1 MTIPPLVR
9 KHGPA
14 VFGVLL
20 LIGALYVVQREFR
33 ELSVTDV
40 TAALD
45 ATPSSRIW
53 WAAFWT
59 LLAYAVLTIY
69 DRLGSV
75 YAGKPISYA
84 RTALASFCAYTM
96 AHNLGF
102 AAVSGA
108 AVRYRFY
115 AAWGLTPSEIARVIA
130 FTSLT
135 FGLGGFA
142 LGGVVLMTHPEVL
155 PWVGDGELVPNWAA
169 RVVAVVMWVVV
180 GSYVVLSRF
189 VPHFNAFGH
198 KVDLPGLRLALAQ
211 VALASVD
218 VAVTAMIF
226 YVLLP
231 DVPAGAPPLTFLMFL
246 GIYVAGY
253 TAGLAASVPGG
264 LGVFDG
270 FMMLSLS
277 PWMPGA
283 QVVGA
288 LLLFRL
294 FYYIVPLFVAG
305 ALFAGFELSQRRP
318 VLRRVRTEAR
328 VTDALEV
335 PAIAGLTGLTGA
347 VMLFIGALPGHGG
360 TLSAWVGEWASLT
373 SQFAASVVGSLLLVV
388 AWGMLRRLRIAWYAG
403 LFLLL
408 NGVAI
413 LLVRADPWLLIAAVL
428 AVALLL
434 TAMRSAFYRNARLTA
449 EPLTSSR
456 AFSLAAGS
464 ICGLTLATVA
474 YHGRVSDAAWWEV
487 VFSSQ
492 APAPLRFAVGVA
504 GVLLLFAAF
513 RLLRPAKVSA
523 EPYDA
528 AARERLHALGAR
540 VPGLIADGSMGA
552 LFAEGGRAGFA
563 FRRHDAVWMALGDPA
578 GEPQARIAAIWRFRD
593 LCDAAGV
600 DAAFADIGRG
610 MQRAY
615 EDAGLTAVPLPSGRT
630 LACRAEHNP
639 ETTIALAEAEIL
651 PPDPLPP
658 REIPASR

>member
-9 KHGPA
+9 KHGPT

-20 LIGALYVVQREFR
+20 LLGALYVVQREFR
-33 ELSVTDV
+33 ELSITDV
-40 TAALD
+40 SAALD
-45 ATPSSRIW
+45 ATSSRKIW
-53 WAAFWT
+53 FAALWT
-59 LLAYAVLTIY
+59 LLAYAVLTVY

-115 AAWGLTPSEIARVIA
+115 AAWDLTPAEIAKVIA

-142 LGGVVLMTHPEVL
+142 LGGLVLFTHPEVL
-155 PWVGDGELVPNWAA
+155 PWVGDGEVIPSWTA
-169 RVVAVVMWVVV
+169 RVVALIMWTLVV
-180 GSYVVLSRF
+180 SYVVLSRF
-189 VPHFNAFGH
+189 LPHFTAFGH
-198 KVDLPGLRLALAQ
+198 KVDLPGLRLAISQ
-211 VALASVD
+211 VILASVD

-231 DVPAGAPPLTFLMFL
+231 DPPTGAPPLTFLMFL

-270 FMMLSLS
+270 FIMLSLS
-277 PWMPGA
+277 PWLPGA

-294 FYYIVPLFVAG
+294 FYYIIPLFVAG
-305 ALFAGFELSQRRP
+305 ALFASFEMSQRKS
-318 VLRRVRTEAR
+318 LLSKVRTEAR

-335 PAIAGLTGLTGA
+335 PAIAGLAGLTGA
-347 VMLFIGALPGHGG
+347 VMLFIGALPGRGG
-360 TLSAWVGEWASLT
+360 VLAAWVGEWTSLA

-403 LFLLL
+403 LVLLL
-408 NGVAI
+408 NGIGI
-413 LLVRADPWLLIAAVL
+413 LVVRADPWLLIVAVV
-428 AVALLL
+428 AVVVLL
-434 TAMRSAFYRNARLTA
+434 TAMRAAFYRDARLTS

-456 AFSLAAGS
+456 AFSLAAGTL
-464 ICGLTLATVA
+464 CGLTLATVA
-474 YHGRVSDAAWWEV
+474 YHGHVSDAAWWEV
-487 VFSSQ
+487 VLSAD
-492 APAPLRFAVGVA
+492 APAPLRFAVGLA

-513 RLLRPAKVSA
+513 RLLRPARITA
-523 EPYDA
+523 EPYDVT
-528 AARERLHALGAR
+528 ARSRLRALGAR
-540 VPGLIADGSMGA
+540 APEPMKNGAPLGA

-563 FRRHDAVWMALGDPA
+563 FRRYEDVWLALGDPA
-578 GEPQARIAAIWRFRD
+578 GEPQARVAAVWRFRD

-600 DAAFADIGRG
+600 EAAFADIGRG

-615 EDAGLTAVPLPSGRT
+615 EDAGLTAIPLPSGRT
-630 LACRAEHNP
+630 LACRAEHKP
-639 ETTIALAEAEIL
+639 DHTIALAEAEYPSVSLRPQQIQ
-651 PPDPLPP
+651 
-658 REIPASR
+658 PAV